1 MRLDTEVL
9 TVCSHW
15 LMLGWLS
22 RRSCSAAKGSGGPR
36 LGTPGYRGLYDG
48 LLPFKYPPGAMGLPE
63 KMGSE
68 ETGGMEL
75 GAG

>member
-1 MRLDTEVL
+1 MNVKLREGLFQAL
-9 TVCSHW
+9 
-15 LMLGWLS
+15 
-22 RRSCSAAKGSGGPR
+22 SCSAAKGSGGPR
-36 LGTPGYRGLYDG
+36 LGTPVYLGLYDG
-48 LLPFKYPPGAMGLPE
+48 LLPFKYLPGAMGLPE

>member
-1 MRLDTEVL
+1 MNVKLREGLFQAL
-9 TVCSHW
+9 
-15 LMLGWLS
+15 
-22 RRSCSAAKGSGGPR
+22 SCSAAKGSGGPR

-48 LLPFKYPPGAMGLPE
+48 ILPFKYPPGAMGLPE